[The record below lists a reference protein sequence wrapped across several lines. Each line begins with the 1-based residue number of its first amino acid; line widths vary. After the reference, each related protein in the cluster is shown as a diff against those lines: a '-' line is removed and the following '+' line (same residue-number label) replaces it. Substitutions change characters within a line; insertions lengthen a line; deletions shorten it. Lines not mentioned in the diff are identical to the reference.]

1 MCCFKPPS
9 VIFVTAAIANT
20 GGKKIEFTC
29 TLKRLRE
36 TGLLSD

>member
-9 VIFVTAAIANT
+9 LSFVTAAIGNT